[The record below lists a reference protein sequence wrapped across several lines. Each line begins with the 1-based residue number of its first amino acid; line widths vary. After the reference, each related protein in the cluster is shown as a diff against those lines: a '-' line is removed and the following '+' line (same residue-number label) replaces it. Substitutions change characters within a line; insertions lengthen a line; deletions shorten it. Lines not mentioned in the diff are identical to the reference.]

1 MLFDAS
7 TTYAP
12 GEPRG
17 DSGYGQYQRVGP
29 LGHYDLSALKS
40 PNLLIGVAGLA
51 AIALLVHKYGG
62 GRKR

>member
-17 DSGYGQYQRVGP
+17 DAGYSQFQRVGK
-29 LGHYDLSALKS
+29 LGHYDLRQLSS
-40 PNLLIGVAGLA
+40 PNVLVGLVGIAAVAY
-51 AIALLVHKYGG
+51 LVHRYG